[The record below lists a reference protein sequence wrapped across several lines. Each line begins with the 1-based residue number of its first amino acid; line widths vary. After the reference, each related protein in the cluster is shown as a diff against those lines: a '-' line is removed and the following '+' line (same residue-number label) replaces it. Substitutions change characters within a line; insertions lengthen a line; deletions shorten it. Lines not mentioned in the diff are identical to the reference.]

1 MNFKG
6 IFPMAKIKKIIVFV
20 VLGMVVILFFGCDF
34 FGDQKEEFFLI
45 VNWVEEHGQV
55 FIQPHQGKYEKGTEV
70 NLLASPEEGWKF
82 SHWEGDVEGTDPEIM
97 IVMDRNK
104 EITAIFSPIEFSL
117 GVEIIG
123 KGKVE
128 KEPVTDLQDSYEFG
142 TKIKLTAIPDP
153 NQKFSHWEG
162 DALGTEEEI
171 EIIMDSD
178 KNLTAYFT
186 GPEAWASG
194 TISIEH
200 NWPKSVVEEGLAS
213 SKTTPAPERKD
224 VKGMD
229 YGQYKPGEMII
240 KFYPV
245 TVQAEKNS
253 VFQALNLEVIDQTK
267 ILNSYLV
274 KTPGQFIDAE
284 IRMAE
289 QMPGVAYAGPNY
301 LATACVTYPNDQ
313 LFGDQWHYPQI
324 RLPQAWTSTTGSS
337 NIRIAVLD
345 TGVDVSH
352 PDLGDNV
359 DVASGYNFIIN
370 NSDTNDFHGHGTH
383 VAGTIGAN
391 TNNVEGVAGVMW
403 DCTIIPVKVLD
414 DEGNGYYWQIE
425 KGILYAAGL
434 EEPYLSNRAHII
446 NMSLGGLSYCPLL
459 EEAVQ
464 KAANAGVIMVAASGN
479 DDGGALRYPAGY
491 QETIAVGAVKYNYQ
505 DEPERAYY
513 SNYGP
518 LLDVVAPGGDGSG
531 GVLSTYFS
539 PSGNKNYNYAYYQ
552 GTSMATPHVAGVIG
566 LMLTRGIGPNEV
578 REILHRTSIDLGE
591 EGFDEE
597 YGHGLVNAYWAV
609 HDVQKIKILVG
620 NRDGEIINSVFEKV
634 VDLKRQYYELEGIP
648 GGEYRVYGWI
658 DIKGNGV
665 IEPGDYL
672 AESHLIDFNETNILE
687 IDLVLTE
694 VE

>member
-1 MNFKG
+1 M
-6 IFPMAKIKKIIVFV
+6 
-20 VLGMVVILFFGCDF
+20 
-34 FGDQKEEFFLI
+34 I

-82 SHWEGDVEGTDPEIM
+82 SHWEGDA
-97 IVMDRNK
+97 R
-104 EITAIFSPIEFSL
+104 
-117 GVEIIG
+117 
-123 KGKVE
+123 
-128 KEPVTDLQDSYEFG
+128 
-142 TKIKLTAIPDP
+142 
-153 NQKFSHWEG
+153 
-162 DALGTEEEI
+162 GTEEEI

-178 KNLTAYFT
+178 KNLTAHFT
-186 GPEAWASG
+186 GPGARASG

-253 VFQALNLEVIDQTK
+253 VFQALNLEVIDQIKT
-267 ILNSYLV
+267 LNSYLV

-284 IRMAE
+284 IRMAG

-301 LATACVTYPNDQ
+301 LATACVKYPNDQ

-324 RLPQAWTSTTGSS
+324 RLPQAWATTTGSS

-359 DVASGYNFIIN
+359 DVASGYNFKNN

-391 TNNVEGVAGVMW
+391 TNNIEGVAGVMW

-434 EEPYLSNRAHII
+434 EEPYLSDQAHII

-464 KAANAGVIMVAASGN
+464 KAANAGVIMVSASGN
-479 DDGGALRYPAGY
+479 DRGALRYPAGY
-491 QETIAVGAVKYNYQ
+491 QETIAVGAVNYNYQ
-505 DEPERAYY
+505 NEPERAYY

-518 LLDVVAPGGDGSG
+518 LLDVVAPGGDGKGSI
-531 GVLSTYFS
+531 LSTYFTTNGS
-539 PSGNKNYNYAYYQ
+539 KVYRYSYFQ
-552 GTSMATPHVAGVIG
+552 GTSMATAHVSGAIG
-566 LMLTRGIGPNEV
+566 LMLSRGIQPNKI
-578 REILHRTSIDLGE
+578 REILHRTGMDLGE
-591 EGFDEE
+591 EGFDDEH
-597 YGHGLVNAYWAV
+597 GHGLINTYWAV
-609 HDVQKIKILVG
+609 NDVQKIKILVG
-620 NRDGEIINSVFEKV
+620 NRDGEIINSVFEKE
-634 VDLKRQYYELEGIP
+634 VDLKSQDYELEGIP
-648 GGEYRVYGWI
+648 WGEYRIYGWI
-658 DIKGNGV
+658 DIKRNGI

-672 AESHLIDFNETNILE
+672 VESYLIDFNEENILE
-687 IDLVLTE
+687 FDLVLTE